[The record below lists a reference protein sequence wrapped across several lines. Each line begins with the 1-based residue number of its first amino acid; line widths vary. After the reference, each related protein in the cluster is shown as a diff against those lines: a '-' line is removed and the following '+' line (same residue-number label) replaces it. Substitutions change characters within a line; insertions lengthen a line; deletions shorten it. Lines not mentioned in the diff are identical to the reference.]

1 MLSATSCGSHVLVIV
16 VGTSACQKTVNLPAL
31 AAPVDI
37 FVQVRS
43 CSTCRAI
50 GVITV
55 MEIAPGRPDKT
66 GFPAAVARID
76 PTTIAVTRSRGA
88 WVVLELIVG
97 ESNIVAIIGDDDPMV
112 IGELV
117 DLSGELIYLLPAN
130 SNLTAVADS
139 YSLIDQ
145 S

>member
-1 MLSATSCGSHVLVIV
+1 
-16 VGTSACQKTVNLPAL
+16 
-31 AAPVDI
+31 
-37 FVQVRS
+37 
-43 CSTCRAI
+43 
-50 GVITV
+50 